1 MIRYPESV
9 EFLYSL
15 GNEVKTV
22 KFGLDAIRA
31 LLAELGNPQQAFRAV
46 HIAGT
51 NGKGSTCA
59 MIEAALRHAGT
70 RTGLYTSPH
79 LVEPTERIRISG
91 IPVSR
96 EQFADAFDR
105 VHEANMQLK
114 ARGILEHH
122 TTYFE
127 TVTAMGFLLFRDL
140 GVEQAVVEVGLG
152 GRLDATNVLQPEL
165 TVITP
170 IDFDHERFL
179 GNSLEAI
186 AGEKAGILKP
196 ACPAVLARQRP
207 EAQIV
212 LDRCALDRG
221 VRVVRTSEYAVTGLS
236 VDAHG
241 SAFAVQRSGV
251 VNVRCPLAGVHQ
263 VENAVTAV
271 AALEELGVTAGDME
285 RGLAAAVWPG
295 RLQRIGTAPE
305 IILDGAHNPAGA
317 RALAEHIRRFYAER
331 NVWLVYGAMRDKSVQ
346 EITEIL
352 FPLAQEVVLTALD
365 STRAVRPEVLRAES
379 DHNRMRVA
387 GSVADALA
395 LARTA
400 APNDVVFVTGS
411 LHLVGEV
418 LALLQ

>member
-1 MIRYPESV
+1 
-9 EFLYSL
+9 
-15 GNEVKTV
+15 
-22 KFGLDAIRA
+22 
-31 LLAELGNPQQAFRAV
+31 
-46 HIAGT
+46 
-51 NGKGSTCA
+51 
-59 MIEAALRHAGT
+59 
-70 RTGLYTSPH
+70 
-79 LVEPTERIRISG
+79 VEPTERIRIAG

-96 EQFADAFDR
+96 EQFAEAFDR
-105 VHEANMQLK
+105 VHHANMQLQ
-114 ARGILEHH
+114 AGGVLEHH

-152 GRLDATNVLQPEL
+152 GRLDATNVVQPEL

-196 ACPAVLARQRP
+196 GCPAVFARQRP
-207 EAQIV
+207 EAQMV
-212 LDRCALDRG
+212 LDRCALELG
-221 VRVVRTSEYAVTGLS
+221 VRTVRTSEYAVRDLS
-236 VDAHG
+236 LEAHA
-241 SAFAVQRSGV
+241 STFAVERSRV
-251 VNVRCPLAGVHQ
+251 LNVRCPLAGVHQ

-271 AALEELGVTAGDME
+271 AALEDLGITSRDIEQGVAV
-285 RGLAAAVWPG
+285 AVWPG
-295 RLQRIGTAPE
+295 RMQRIGTAPE

-317 RALAEHIRRFYAER
+317 RALAEHIRRFYAGR

-352 FPLAQEVVLTALD
+352 FPLAQEVLLTTLD
-365 STRAVRPEVLRAES
+365 SARAVRPEVLKAES
-379 DHNRMRVA
+379 EHTRMRIA
-387 GSVADALA
+387 GSVAEALA
-395 LARTA
+395 AARTA
-400 APNDVVFVTGS
+400 APEDVVFVTGS